1 MGMVTEKDIRL
12 GKKIKKYR
20 KLAGL
25 TQDQLAEKTKLS
37 TKYIQFIEAGSRKP
51 SLKTIYR
58 LARTLEVKVRDLF
71 PF

>member
-1 MGMVTEKDIRL
+1 MVTEKDIRL

>member
-1 MGMVTEKDIRL
+1 MGITGNDKRLANRIR
-12 GKKIKKYR
+12 KYR
-20 KLAGL
+20 KQAGL
-25 TQDQLAEKTKLS
+25 TQDQLAEKIRLS

-58 LARTLEVKVRDLF
+58 LAKALGIKVQSLF